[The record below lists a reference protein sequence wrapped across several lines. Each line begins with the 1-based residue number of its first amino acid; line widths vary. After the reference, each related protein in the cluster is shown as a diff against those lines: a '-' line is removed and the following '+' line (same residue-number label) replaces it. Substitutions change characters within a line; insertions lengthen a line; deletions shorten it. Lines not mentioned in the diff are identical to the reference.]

1 MITGFNTEVKY
12 GNRTYHVQ
20 TEDKGERNPIIET
33 LIYVGGEIID
43 IKRTSY
49 AEILRTTG
57 NKEEIRKLMELQHRK
72 TIALIKSGKYAK
84 EKGQEAI
91 KESDEGKQ
99 KEALEKEITS
109 RSLDQVILD
118 YLAEHAKD
126 EKLALEIKGDENLL
140 EGYPVSL
147 SIKSY
152 NQSNKMPISKAKI
165 VIKIISTIRKP
176 ITVFEGFTNEQGF
189 LNINFVVPEFP
200 HGNAAIIIQ
209 AFSDI
214 GNEEIK
220 QLIKKSSKKL

>member
-1 MITGFNTEVKY
+1 MITGYNTEVKY
-12 GNRTYHVQ
+12 GDKTYHVQ
-20 TEDKGERNPIIET
+20 TEDKGEKNPIIET

-49 AEILRTTG
+49 AELLKEPI
-57 NKEEIRKLMELQHRK
+57 NKEEIRKLMEHQHRK
-72 TIALIKSGKYAK
+72 VIALIRAGKYSKPEPIESKEKPKIAK
-84 EKGQEAI
+84 E
-91 KESDEGKQ
+91 ES
-99 KEALEKEITS
+99 LNKEITS
-109 RSLDQVILD
+109 RSLDQVILE
-118 YLAEHAKD
+118 YIAEHAKD
-126 EKLALEIKGDENLL
+126 EKLALEVKGDDNLI

-147 SIKSY
+147 LIKSI
-152 NQSNKMPISKAKI
+152 NQSNNMPIPKTKI

-176 ITVFEGFTNEQGF
+176 ITVFEGFTNEKGI

-209 AFSDI
+209 GFSDI